1 LEFLVKILFV
11 GILLGIGYFYN
22 FFSIKLAFIVI
33 IFTFFM
39 LGILHCNFLYNLGIF
54 GDGLLRKWAFYS
66 LIGTTLVLVNH
77 IFFYLADKINHSLTL

>member
-1 LEFLVKILFV
+1 
-11 GILLGIGYFYN
+11 
-22 FFSIKLAFIVI
+22 
-33 IFTFFM
+33 M